1 MKMNRFDWMK
11 IAALLVIF
19 AVGVMGGYYI
29 QRPEPRLP
37 IINPSDLNP
46 ALVDDAVEGVGRN
59 HRIGDFNLTNQ
70 DGEQMTQADLE
81 GKIYIA
87 DFFFVTCPT
96 ICKDMAKNM
105 GVIQDAFK
113 NDPELVLVS
122 HTVMPEHDS
131 VPVLKQYS
139 ELQEAIPGK
148 WVFLTGDKEQ
158 IYNLA
163 RTQYFAV
170 MEPGATFNEH
180 DFIHTDNFVLVDS
193 KKRIRGIY
201 VGTSDE
207 EINKLISDVRI
218 LLNEER
224 GL

>member
-1 MKMNRFDWMK
+1 MNRFDWMK

-59 HRIGDFNLTNQ
+59 HRIGGFNLTNQ
-70 DGEQMTQADLE
+70 EGEQMTQADLE

-122 HTVMPEHDS
+122 HTKMHIFQS
-131 VPVLKQYS
+131 ML
-139 ELQEAIPGK
+139 
-148 WVFLTGDKEQ
+148 
-158 IYNLA
+158 
-163 RTQYFAV
+163 
-170 MEPGATFNEH
+170 
-180 DFIHTDNFVLVDS
+180 
-193 KKRIRGIY
+193 
-201 VGTSDE
+201 
-207 EINKLISDVRI
+207 
-218 LLNEER
+218 
-224 GL
+224 